1 MRPDHMLSGLT
12 GCAVSSPGPLA
23 YIGSLGDPATVT
35 QLLLDRTDLTPDAV
49 FIWSGDT
56 SVTFADALDRAAR
69 LAAGLTQLG
78 LRRGDP
84 VVVMLPN
91 SLEFLDTWFALSL
104 LGAVL
109 VPLNTALVG
118 DGLSY
123 ITAHCEAR
131 VAVVD
136 ANLVPVFDAAA
147 PASLRQQIVV
157 GGSVP
162 GWTPFEQVQ
171 QSSAR
176 VVPLAVTPGELAS
189 ILYTSGTTGL
199 PKGVLN
205 CHNSYAMAAQ
215 EYTRRVVE
223 MRSDD
228 VLMTSLPLFHVNA
241 QMLSVVG
248 AIVSGRPLV
257 LLGRFS
263 ASRFLEEARERGATV
278 FNYIGAMLTIIAKQP
293 VKLADGENP
302 LRLAVGGAAPAELWT
317 AFEKRFGLTILE
329 IYGLTE
335 TATFCLE
342 SRPAAVRTGKLGLAT
357 SWSEVQVHRVAGA
370 QADRG
375 EAGEIVVRSKLDNVL
390 FKGYLK
396 DAETTATA
404 HHDGW
409 FHTGDRGVQDDDGY
423 FRFID
428 RTKDSIRRRGENI
441 SSYEI
446 ERAVN
451 MMPGI
456 GESAAVGVP
465 SELGEEDVM
474 VVVVRTGDVREED
487 ICEWCQARMAA
498 FMIPRYIRF
507 VDSLPKTATQRVQKY
522 LLRNDGISMAWD
534 REANQVKETT

>member
-1 MRPDHMLSGLT
+1 VRPDHMLSGLT